1 MTSQRG
7 DPLPDCTP
15 VTSPRQRWSFGGVG
29 IVTSVVLALGV
40 AACGGSGGGS
50 DAEAMAD
57 EGRQLAARS
66 GCAGC
71 HGANGEGG
79 VGPAWIGLLGS
90 QVQLN
95 DGTTVV
101 ADETYLT
108 QSIKDP
114 AAQIVAG
121 ASVAMPV
128 NQLSDEDIAK
138 IVAYISSLGGAGG
151 GGATTTVAV
160 GPTPPT
166 IAVATPAPNATAPG
180 G

>member
-1 MTSQRG
+1 MTCHCG

-15 VTSPRQRWSFGGVG
+15 VTSPRQRRSFGALGV
-29 IVTSVVLALGV
+29 VTSVLVALGV
-40 AACGGSGGGS
+40 AACGGSDGGS
-50 DAEAMAD
+50 DAEAAID

-79 VGPAWIGLLGS
+79 VGPAWVGLLGS

-95 DGTTVV
+95 DGTTLV
-101 ADETYLT
+101 ADEAYIT

-114 AAQIVAG
+114 ASQIVAG

-138 IVAYISSLGGAGG
+138 IVAYISSLGG
-151 GGATTTVAV
+151 GGATTTTGVV

-166 IAVATPAPNATAPG
+166 VAIATPAPNATAPG

>member
-1 MTSQRG
+1 MTWQRS

-15 VTSPRQRWSFGGVG
+15 VTSPRQRRSFGALGV
-29 IVTSVVLALGV
+29 VTAVVLAFGA
-40 AACGGSGGGS
+40 AACGGSDGGS
-50 DAEAMAD
+50 DVEAAVD
-57 EGRQLAARS
+57 EGRQLAARN

-79 VGPAWIGLLGS
+79 VGPAWVGLLGS

-101 ADETYLT
+101 ADEAYLT

-114 AAQIVAG
+114 ASQIVAG

-138 IVAYISSLGGAGG
+138 IVAYISSLGG
-151 GGATTTVAV
+151 GGATTTAGAV
-160 GPTPPT
+160 GPTAPPVP
-166 IAVATPAPNATAPG
+166 IATPPPNATAPG